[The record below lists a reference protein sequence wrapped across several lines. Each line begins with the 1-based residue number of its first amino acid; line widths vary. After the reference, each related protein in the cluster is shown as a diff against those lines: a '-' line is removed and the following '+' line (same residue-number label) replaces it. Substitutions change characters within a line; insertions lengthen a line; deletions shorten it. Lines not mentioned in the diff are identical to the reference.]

1 MPGDRI
7 LVLAPHTDDGELG
20 AGATIAKFRE
30 QGREVCYVAF
40 SACETVQV
48 EPPFDRLRGECLD
61 ATSRLGIA
69 PENVRILDFEV
80 RHFLRDRQGIL
91 DAMVTVNK
99 EFRPDLVLGPSPD
112 DVHQDHS
119 VVATEMW
126 RAFKRTS
133 MLGYELP
140 WNTTKFETSCFVEVQ
155 RRHVDAKIDAIAA
168 YASQAHRP
176 YADPEVTASLL
187 RVRGVAAGLEYA
199 EAFTVSR
206 WFV

>member
-1 MPGDRI
+1 MPGDRV

-30 QGREVCYVAF
+30 QGSEVCYVAF
-40 SACETVQV
+40 SACETVQT
-48 EPPFDRLRGECLD
+48 EPPFDRLRGECRE

-69 PENVRILDFEV
+69 QENVHILDFEV

-91 DAMVTVNK
+91 DAMVRVNK
-99 EFRPDLVLGPSPD
+99 EFQPDLVLGPSPD

-155 RRHVDAKIDAIAA
+155 RRHVDSKIDAIAA
-168 YASQAHRP
+168 YESQAARP
-176 YADPEVTASLL
+176 YVDPELTASLL
-187 RVRGVAAGLEYA
+187 RVRGISAGLEYA
-199 EAFTVSR
+199 EAFTVYR